1 MSSKEESKVE
11 KKEEVKKKVS
21 IKALVAVI
29 PPASEI
35 LARKTPKLI
44 EKRIRLRRKLDVD
57 PEYAKI
63 NPSLAKAIEA
73 EDLVE
78 VVVAGRFRKVFNVV
92 LDESVPQNEV
102 WCNEELLKEHGVADN
117 SIATIRKAKR

>member
-1 MSSKEESKVE
+1 MSSEEEGKVE
-11 KKEEVKKKVS
+11 KKEVKKKVN

-44 EKRIRLRRKLDVD
+44 EKRIRLRRKPDID

-63 NPSLAKAIEA
+63 NPSLAKAIGA

-92 LDESVPQNEV
+92 LDESVSQNEV

>member
-1 MSSKEESKVE
+1 MSSEEEGKVE
-11 KKEEVKKKVS
+11 KKEEIKKKVS

-44 EKRIRLRRKLDVD
+44 EKRIRLRRKPDID

-63 NPSLAKAIEA
+63 NPSLAKAIGA

-92 LDESVPQNEV
+92 LDESVSQNEV

>member
-1 MSSKEESKVE
+1 MSSEKEGKVE
-11 KKEEVKKKVS
+11 KKEVKKKVN

-44 EKRIRLRRKLDVD
+44 EKRVRLRRKPDID
-57 PEYAKI
+57 SEYAKI
-63 NPSLAKAIEA
+63 NPSLAKAIGA

-92 LDESVPQNEV
+92 LDESVSQNEV